1 MRISD
6 WSSDVC
12 SSDLKIQALCTR
24 HGITGG
30 QLALAWLLH
39 RDQPIVPI
47 PGTKRITYL
56 EENVGAV
63 DVTLSVEE
71 LAEVDALLPVGIA
84 AGSAYDPNYAD
95 RKSTRMN
102 SSH

>member
-1 MRISD
+1 MHISD
-6 WSSDVC
+6 WRSDVC
-12 SSDLKIQALCTR
+12 SSDLRNANYLAPDDIRHTSPRFQGDNLSRNAALLEKIQALCTR

-56 EENVGAV
+56 EE
-63 DVTLSVEE
+63 
-71 LAEVDALLPVGIA
+71 
-84 AGSAYDPNYAD
+84 D
-95 RKSTRMN
+95 RKSTRLN